1 MTSAATMLDNTCSPD
16 ELNSGVL
23 KVISPSPAYYPDK
36 SRLRI
41 TLGDPPERVCW
52 RSKQNLDFAYLMM
65 YSQPKAVF
73 YVQLEDDI
81 LAKPHFITTMK
92 IAAYDRIANKQSR
105 FILDFCQ
112 LGFIGK
118 MFRYVE
124 LPWLVQFFF
133 MFYSDKAVDWSL
145 DHMIYSK
152 ACNLKKDSVACW
164 RAKDELWVHCKP
176 FLFQHI
182 GTQSSLKGKV
192 QKLKVIYLEV
202 EMLSIYLIGFRGSTK
217 TCSAI

>member
-1 MTSAATMLDNTCSPD
+1 MNYYYYYYYYYCIKLCFQD

-73 YVQLEDDI
+73 YVQLEDNI

-92 IAAYDRIANKQSR
+92 IAAYDRITNKQSR

-118 MFRYVE
+118 MFSYVE

-133 MFYSDKAVDWSL
+133 MFYSDKPVD
-145 DHMIYSK
+145 
-152 ACNLKKDSVACW
+152 
-164 RAKDELWVHCKP
+164 
-176 FLFQHI
+176 
-182 GTQSSLKGKV
+182 
-192 QKLKVIYLEV
+192 
-202 EMLSIYLIGFRGSTK
+202 
-217 TCSAI
+217 